1 MVVVI
6 VQHCKNLQ
14 NLHLR
19 KGRFAMLRPQQI
31 PDTNTGVI
39 MNVTNTT
46 TRSEAEASEDLHLD
60 DVGRSEGRSEGC
72 AQWRLARS
80 SFSKRSC
87 SSFWAE
93 GDGAGSRPVLAFGP
107 LARKSSRIR

>member
-1 MVVVI
+1 
-6 VQHCKNLQ
+6 
-14 NLHLR
+14 
-19 KGRFAMLRPQQI
+19 MLRPQQI

-39 MNVTNTT
+39 MNVTNTTKTT

-93 GDGAGSRPVLAFGP
+93 GDGAGSRPVFGLWPTCPQVLANPIVLVLRSEAAF
-107 LARKSSRIR
+107 